1 MTFSKEPPST
11 PDQPVVPSAK
21 LIDKITNYVNQY
33 GKPFFS
39 LEFFPPRNETELDSF
54 WPLLDQ
60 LKQGNPLF
68 MDITWHS
75 RASLDPNNHCSSLAI
90 AGSTLKQLNHETVLH
105 LTCYDY
111 DTTTLESILNSAKS
125 LGVRNILALR
135 GDLPASNHDENK
147 VSNGVSDGVF
157 NNSNDV
163 NDVPDGVS
171 NVDSSDIIE
180 NTKGEQLSPTLD
192 QLSNSKSGQIIKSS
206 NSLDKLTCA
215 LDLVKFIKTKYGDF
229 FTIGVAG
236 YPMGHPDAK
245 TYSDDLNYLKSKVDA
260 GADFI
265 VTQLSFSAD
274 QYISFI
280 KDCHAIGIKVPII
293 PGIFPIQTKAS
304 IRNISKLTKIDPP
317 DEVKESI
324 EACKGDIE
332 AIKKYGLQHAV
343 DLCKKLISSDVG
355 IPGLHFYTLNR
366 DNCVTEIL
374 KQLNLWNPRSDYEES
389 IMSSNMQNL
398 PVVLPENGQ
407 QPVN

>member
-11 PDQPVVPSAK
+11 SDQPVVSSVK

-39 LEFFPPRNETELDSF
+39 LEFFPPRNETELESF

-75 RASLDPNNHCSSLAI
+75 RSSLDPNNHCSSLAI

-111 DTTTLESILNSAKS
+111 DITTLESILNSAKS
-125 LGVRNILALR
+125 LGLRNILALR
-135 GDLPASNHDENK
+135 GDVPASNQDENK
-147 VSNGVSDGVF
+147 VFNG
-157 NNSNDV
+157 
-163 NDVPDGVS
+163 
-171 NVDSSDIIE
+171 
-180 NTKGEQLSPTLD
+180 
-192 QLSNSKSGQIIKSS
+192 LSNSKSDQIIKS
-206 NSLDKLTCA
+206 NNFLDKLTCA

-236 YPMGHPDAK
+236 YPMGHPEAK

-317 DEVKESI
+317 NEVKKSI

-343 DLCKKLISSDVG
+343 DLCKKLISSDVN

-389 IMSSNMQNL
+389 IMAGDIQNSPL
-398 PVVLPENGQ
+398 VLPEGIQ
-407 QPVN
+407 QPVHEQ

>member
-11 PDQPVVPSAK
+11 SDQPVVSSVK

-39 LEFFPPRNETELDSF
+39 LEFFPPRNETELESF

-75 RASLDPNNHCSSLAI
+75 RSSLDPNNHCSSLAI

-111 DTTTLESILNSAKS
+111 DITTLESILNSAKS
-125 LGVRNILALR
+125 LGLRNILALR
-135 GDLPASNHDENK
+135 GDVPASNQDENK
-147 VSNGVSDGVF
+147 VFNGVS
-157 NNSNDV
+157 NNSS
-163 NDVPDGVS
+163 DVPDGLS
-171 NVDSSDIIE
+171 NVASSDIID
-180 NTKGEQLSPTLD
+180 NTKGEQLSPTID
-192 QLSNSKSGQIIKSS
+192 QLSNSKSDQIIKS
-206 NSLDKLTCA
+206 NNFLDKLTCA

-236 YPMGHPDAK
+236 YPMGHPEAK

-317 DEVKESI
+317 NEVKKSI

-343 DLCKKLISSDVG
+343 DLCKKLISSDVN

-389 IMSSNMQNL
+389 IMAGDIQNSPL
-398 PVVLPENGQ
+398 VLPEGIQ
-407 QPVN
+407 QPVHEQ